1 MELQNLLDEKKKDDH
16 LNLEKALEKQ
26 KREENKKTLLK
37 QKNDELIVLMNKYD
51 IHHPLRGEKY

>member
-1 MELQNLLDEKKKDDH
+1 MDEKKKDDH